1 MAIVSVNPATGKELA
16 RYDPLSDAQID
27 ERLEM
32 ATHAFSS
39 WRALPVGER
48 AGPMREI
55 AELLDSEKGRWAE
68 LIATEMGKPITQA
81 VAEIEKCAW
90 GARYYAD
97 HAMDL
102 LRAESAETDTARSF
116 VHYQPLGAVLAIMP
130 WNFPFWQVFR
140 FAAPSLMAGNVAL
153 LKHAS
158 NVPMTALVIEDLF
171 TRAGFPRGVFQTL
184 LIPSE
189 HVPDLIADPRIAAVT
204 LTGSTAAGAS
214 VAKSAGAHVKPTVL
228 ELGGSDPF
236 IVLPSANLSQA
247 VEAAV
252 QARIVNSGQSC
263 IAAKRFIVHTD
274 IAEAFGAAFH
284 ERMARLR
291 VGDPLDPKTE
301 VGPLAT
307 EAILEGL
314 DRQVRE
320 TVAAGAHLVLGG
332 RRIEGPGTYYEP
344 TILTNIPQDAPARR
358 EELFGPVASVFA
370 ARDIHEAIRI
380 ANDSPYGLGAS
391 VWTNDPW
398 EQEQLIE
405 SIASGMVFVNDI
417 VKSDPRLPFGGIK
430 SSGYGRE
437 LGRYGIRA
445 FVNVKTVYI
454 AG

>member
-274 IAEAFGAAFH
+274 IAEAFEAAFH

-291 VGDPLDPKTE
+291 VGDPLDPETE

>member
-236 IVLPSANLSQA
+236 IVLPSANLSQG

-274 IAEAFGAAFH
+274 IAEAFEAAFH